1 MYIPNSRNGY
11 GISHTCFL
19 FGGWITDFFIQNW
32 WNMSFGNFLGIC
44 KNLYFFTRSF
54 VFAKLLLKSIYKL
67 LLKLHVLH
75 TFCLSF
81 IFWDQLPIRSNRHFF
96 FKVYG
101 ETKSFIKKKFSRKFK
116 WIMFNQYLHKIS
128 VILREK
134 SKHLWVISGI
144 FTKKVTKLTYT
155 I

>member
-1 MYIPNSRNGY
+1 MYNLNGRNGY

-19 FGGWITDFFIQNW
+19 FGGWITDLISQNW

-81 IFWDQLPIRSNRHFF
+81 IFWDRLPIRSTPQCSSVQLISIYTRFLWF
-96 FKVYG
+96 YEKKVNIC
-101 ETKSFIKKKFSRKFK
+101 ESCHAI
-116 WIMFNQYLHKIS
+116 
-128 VILREK
+128 
-134 SKHLWVISGI
+134 VISGI
-144 FTKKVTKLTYT
+144 FTKKVTKLTCT